1 MTEPIEVTLRVT
13 GVRSQNPMG
22 FGGAI
27 FTGVPIDAT
36 GSVLD
41 AGTYVVVRATREVL
55 GATRVERGQWWRVR
69 GPVAHRTAVVDGFT
83 LNEQQLEADAGY
95 LAMPSG
101 EHIVTF
107 IAECPAFEG
116 FGTVK
121 ARRLWE
127 RYGEAL
133 YQLLE
138 AGDPTAFSGTLTQ
151 EAAQRLV
158 NAWQEHGQSQ
168 NLQWLQAVGL
178 DVRMGKK
185 ALRFFGDETRA
196 RIEEDPYRL
205 LSFTG
210 KWVLVDQLAKDHF
223 GVMPDDPRRLRGAIE
238 EACYRMFAL
247 GHTTMLT
254 ADLTEKVSPLLGRP
268 PSGVRWRDMLSIAL
282 SEGLSNGS
290 VIQTQHG
297 LQQLGALVMERQVA
311 RAIQERLAGPEQPL
325 LPMDQAGS
333 LIAAGETQD
342 GIELNPEQRQ
352 ALHMASVHRFCCI
365 TGGAGVGK
373 TTVLKALYRL
383 YDHVGTKVLQVALA
397 GRAAKRMQE
406 ATGRPALTIASFL
419 NGVAPATFDGPTV
432 LVVDEASMVD
442 LVSMSRIC
450 QVLPAHV
457 RLVLVGDPFQLMP
470 VGPGLVFHC
479 VLQVPGVP
487 VTELKTVKRYGGE
500 IAAVATAVRA
510 GRWRDMSSDET
521 APIAFIPCERR
532 LIAELVVELY
542 ALDTKG
548 TQVLA
553 PLRNG
558 PAGTK
563 TLNMLC
569 QERFTKSQPAIAF
582 WSDDYEQPA
591 LCGLNLGDMVLCT
604 RNLWDKGLQNG
615 SLGRVVEVVPMPSRE
630 AATTDDA
637 LAWVEWDDGI
647 RRAVTVDMLDDLEL
661 GYSVTVHKA
670 QGSQWRRVIIPV
682 TDSRLLD
689 RTLLYTAIT
698 RAQLQVILVGDVEAA
713 RRAVL
718 APPKVHSRK
727 VALDL
732 QLAALLQAGTAP
744 RLSPLH

>member
-1 MTEPIEVTLRVT
+1 
-13 GVRSQNPMG
+13 MG

-185 ALRFFGDETRA
+185 ALQFFGDETRA

-210 KWVLVDQLAKDHF
+210 KWASVDQLAKDHF
-223 GVMPDDPRRLRGAIE
+223 GVMPADPRRLRGAIE
-238 EACYRMFAL
+238 EACYRLFAL

-254 ADLTEKVSPLLGRP
+254 ADLMEKVSPLLGRP

-290 VIQTQHG
+290 VVQTQHG

-325 LPMDQAGS
+325 LPLDQAGH
-333 LIAAGETQD
+333 LIAAGEEQD

-442 LVSMSRIC
+442 LVSMSRVC

-542 ALDTKG
+542 ALDTEG

-615 SLGRVVEVVPMPSRE
+615 SLGRVVEVVPIPSRE
-630 AATTDDA
+630 ATTTDDA

-732 QLAALLQAGTAP
+732 QLAALLQSEV
-744 RLSPLH
+744 RLPLERAA